1 MADQKIIFKFR
12 SREYSKNDLKA
23 IRQVISENFHLGR
36 TQIACILARAW
47 EWKQPNGKY
56 KEFAVSFASGKSD
69 LFLGQSAQKTF
80 CRVDRV

>member
-12 SREYSKNDLKA
+12 SREYSENDLKA

-36 TQIACILARAW
+36 TQISCILAQTW

-56 KEFAVSFASGKSD
+56 KEFAVRD
-69 LFLGQSAQKTF
+69 TLLRMQ
-80 CRVDRV
+80 